1 MATVKK
7 IQPRQNYLG
16 AGGWVWAGRY
26 GLERYL
32 YILHRVTGLG
42 IILFGIMHLVE
53 TTIFRIQGRDVWEA
67 TMALLDKPWFEVGLY
82 LVAVAFIFHAL
93 NGLRLILQELG
104 FALVKPVRPI
114 YPYKDA
120 LRKKRLGTM
129 IMLAVV
135 FIFALIFLFDFIVAG
150 GGR

>member
-16 AGGWVWAGRY
+16 VAGWVWAGRY

-32 YILHRVTGLG
+32 YLLHRVTALG
-42 IILFGIMHLVE
+42 IILFGMLHLVE
-53 TTIFRIQGRDVWEA
+53 TTIFRIQGQDTWEA

-104 FALVKPVRPI
+104 FALGKPVRPI

-129 IMLAVV
+129 LMLAVI
-135 FIFALIFLFDFIVAG
+135 FIFALVFLFDFIVAG
-150 GGR
+150 GR

>member
-32 YILHRVTGLG
+32 YLLHRVTGLG
-42 IILFGIMHLVE
+42 IILFGMLHLVE
-53 TTIFRIQGRDVWEA
+53 TTIFRVQGQDIWEA
-67 TMALLDKPWFEVGLY
+67 TMALLSKPWFEVGLY

-93 NGLRLILQELG
+93 NGLRLILQGLG
-104 FALVKPVRPI
+104 FALGRPVRPI

-129 IMLAVV
+129 LMLAVI
-135 FIFALIFLFDFIVAG
+135 FIFALVFLFDFIVAG
-150 GGR
+150 GR

>member
-42 IILFGIMHLVE
+42 IILFGILHMVE
-53 TTIFRIQGRDVWEA
+53 TTIFRIQGQDVWEA
-67 TMALLDKPWFEVGLY
+67 TMTLLRKPWFEVGLY

-93 NGLRLILQELG
+93 NGLRLILQQLG
-104 FALVKPVRPI
+104 FALGKPVRPI

-129 IMLAVV
+129 LMLAVI
-135 FIFALIFLFDFIVAG
+135 FIFALVFLFDFIVAG
-150 GGR
+150 GR